1 MDKSK
6 IAEALKEAHAD
17 FNAQT
22 YDVVATNLANTGL
35 VTDENLNDIVSKSKT
50 SLQATQ
56 AENDRRA
63 SKLSKEIDKLKSQL
77 EQKQE
82 PKDEKPKDEPKADGK
97 EPDVWEQR
105 FNKLAELVEKQNSS
119 IEGLYKEK
127 QQTSRRSQYESIYK
141 DVKDEKF
148 KANQLAKFDR
158 MNFKDD
164 EDFNS
169 FLETET
175 NDVKDFNQSQANEN
189 LKGNPPMSGFSGIG
203 KGVSPLMKQYLS
215 DEAKQNSNN

>member
-63 SKLSKEIDKLKSQL
+63 SKLSKEVEKLKSQL

-158 MNFKDD
+158 MTFKDED
-164 EDFNS
+164 DFNS
-169 FLETET
+169 FIETET
-175 NDVKDFNQSQANEN
+175 TDVKDFNQSKANEN
-189 LKGNPPMSGFSGIG
+189 LKGNRPMSGIDG
-203 KGVSPLMKQYLS
+203 KAKPSEAEVKEIVDNMKF
-215 DEAKQNSNN
+215 

>member
-35 VTDENLNDIVSKSKT
+35 VTDDNLQDIVSKSKT

-82 PKDEKPKDEPKADGK
+82 PNEKPGEPKADEK
-97 EPDVWEQR
+97 
-105 FNKLAELVEKQNSS
+105 KAEGNPEVDSLKQMLSELKGS
-119 IEGLYKEK
+119 IEGLYKER

-164 EDFNS
+164 DDFNS

-175 NDVKDFNQSQANEN
+175 NDVKDFNQSQANEAM
-189 LKGNPPMSGFSGIG
+189 GSNPPMQGFSG
-203 KGVSPLMKQYLS
+203 KAKPS
-215 DEAKQNSNN
+215 EAEINAIVDGMNF

>member
-63 SKLSKEIDKLKSQL
+63 SKLSKEVEKLKSQL

-105 FNKLAELVEKQNSS
+105 FNKLAELVERQNSS

-158 MNFKDD
+158 MNFKDED
-164 EDFNS
+164 DFNS

-189 LKGNPPMSGFSGIG
+189 LKGNPPMNGIG
-203 KGVSPLMKQYLS
+203 GKAKPSEAEVNEIVDNMKF
-215 DEAKQNSNN
+215 

>member
-63 SKLSKEIDKLKSQL
+63 SKLSKEVEKLKSQL

-164 EDFNS
+164 DDFNS
-169 FLETET
+169 FIETEA

-189 LKGNPPMSGFSGIG
+189 LKGNPPMSGING
-203 KGVSPLMKQYLS
+203 KSKPSESEIKEVMSFM
-215 DEAKQNSNN
+215 A

>member
-63 SKLSKEIDKLKSQL
+63 SKLSKEVEKLKSQL

-105 FNKLAELVEKQNSS
+105 FNKLAELVERQNSS

-158 MNFKDD
+158 MTFKDD

-189 LKGNPPMSGFSGIG
+189 LKGNPPMSGFGG
-203 KGVSPLMKQYLS
+203 KAKPSEAEVNEIVGNMKF
-215 DEAKQNSNN
+215 